1 MNLIKDFFIHKSFNL
16 WILFSLFIAFFLSFP
31 ILSLIFNVVLNYN
44 SEWNIVLNIEI
55 WNYLFNSICIIFFQS
70 IFVAFFG
77 VISAWIVTRYDFP
90 LRRIIDLFLLLP
102 LSIPPYVAAIAYG
115 ELFDYSSY
123 SQIFFRENVSI
134 LSDVDLPNIRSLPGV
149 IFIFS
154 ITLYP
159 YVYIISRAA
168 FSEISYTYSEIG
180 KTLGLKQLS
189 IFFKIFLP
197 LAIFPIIGGIILSIL
212 ESLNDFGTVQ
222 YYGVDTFTTGI
233 YKTWVGL
240 GDINM
245 AAQISIFFFFFIFF
259 ILFLQKRFFSKEKIN
274 LKASSKK
281 KTNLLSSGKLKNI
294 FLISFCFLPPTLG
307 FFIPFIFLLS
317 SSINALEVL
326 FLKDTIINTFNT
338 VFLAL
343 SVSFIIIFLSL
354 LINYSAR
361 IKETRIN
368 LFFNK
373 ISSLGYAIPGSIIAI
388 GILIPFTYFDNFFVN
403 FFRINFNLNI
413 NAFFTGSIFILCF
426 AYVVRFFTISQTNI
440 ESSFYRISKNIDDTA
455 RVLGKKP
462 ISILFNIHI
471 PLMSLSILLSLVLIF
486 IEIIKELS
494 ATLIL
499 RPFNFNT
506 LAIQVYE
513 YASEEKII
521 ESSIPSL
528 IIVVLCVIGII
539 FMSIISNQLF
549 KSGKT

>member
-1 MNLIKDFFIHKSFNL
+1 MTSDKL
-16 WILFSLFIAFFLSFP
+16 
-31 ILSLIFNVVLNYN
+31 
-44 SEWNIVLNIEI
+44 
-55 WNYLFNSICIIFFQS
+55 
-70 IFVAFFG
+70 
-77 VISAWIVTRYDFP
+77 T
-90 LRRIIDLFLLLP
+90 
-102 LSIPPYVAAIAYG
+102 
-115 ELFDYSSY
+115 SY
-123 SQIFFRENVSI
+123 
-134 LSDVDLPNIRSLPGV
+134 
-149 IFIFS
+149 
-154 ITLYP
+154 
-159 YVYIISRAA
+159 
-168 FSEISYTYSEIG
+168 
-180 KTLGLKQLS
+180 
-189 IFFKIFLP
+189 
-197 LAIFPIIGGIILSIL
+197 
-212 ESLNDFGTVQ
+212 
-222 YYGVDTFTTGI
+222 
-233 YKTWVGL
+233 
-240 GDINM
+240 
-245 AAQISIFFFFFIFF
+245 
-259 ILFLQKRFFSKEKIN
+259 
-274 LKASSKK
+274 
-281 KTNLLSSGKLKNI
+281 
-294 FLISFCFLPPTLG
+294 CFLPPILG
-307 FFIPFIFLLS
+307 FFIPFIFLLFN
-317 SSINALEVL
+317 SIKALEVL
-326 FLKDTIINTFNT
+326 LLKETIINTFNT

-403 FFRINFNLNI
+403 FFKINFNLNI

-462 ISILFNIHI
+462 ILILFNIHI

>member
-1 MNLIKDFFIHKSFNL
+1 MNLIKDFFIHKSFSL

-90 LRRIIDLFLLLP
+90 LRRIIDFFLLLP

-123 SQIFFRENVSI
+123 SQIFLRENVSI

-180 KTLGLKQLS
+180 KTLGLNQLS
-189 IFFKIFLP
+189 IFFKVFLP
-197 LAIFPIIGGIILSIL
+197 LATFPIIGGIILSIL

-245 AAQISIFFFFFIFF
+245 AAQISIFFLFFIFF

-274 LKASSKK
+274 LKTSSKK
-281 KTNLLSSGKLKNI
+281 KINLLSLGKLKNI
-294 FLISFCFLPPTLG
+294 FLISFCFLPSTLG

-403 FFRINFNLNI
+403 FFKINFNLNI

-426 AYVVRFFTISQTNI
+426 AYVVRFFTIAQSNI

-462 ISILFNIHI
+462 ILILFNIHI

>member
-189 IFFKIFLP
+189 IFFKVFLP
-197 LAIFPIIGGIILSIL
+197 LASFPIIGGIILSIL

-245 AAQISIFFFFFIFF
+245 AAQISIFFLFFIFF
-259 ILFLQKRFFSKEKIN
+259 ILFLQKRFLSNEKIN
-274 LKASSKK
+274 LKSSSKK

-294 FLISFCFLPPTLG
+294 FLISFCFLPPALG

-317 SSINALEVL
+317 NSINALEVL

-354 LINYSAR
+354 LINYSVR
-361 IKETRIN
+361 IKETKIN
-368 LFFNK
+368 LFFNR

-403 FFRINFNLNI
+403 FFKINFNLNI

-462 ISILFNIHI
+462 ILILFNIHV